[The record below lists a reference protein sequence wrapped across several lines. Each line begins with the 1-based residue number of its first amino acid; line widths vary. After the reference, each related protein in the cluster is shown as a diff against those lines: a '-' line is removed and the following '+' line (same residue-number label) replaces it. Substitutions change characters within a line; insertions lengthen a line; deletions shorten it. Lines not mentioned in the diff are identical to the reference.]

1 MAPPNAGSDEE
12 GEIHAVP
19 EPERQD
25 RHRARDDDRDRK
37 RRRDDSRD
45 RGRDDRDSRRPRDSG
60 RERSRDRDHHRD
72 RDRNRDMDHRAGRDR
87 RDGRDRDRMG
97 GGAHMDRLDRDR
109 DHRDRERDGKRR
121 AEREREDKTRAEREK
136 AEKERQVK
144 IAAEEEEAY
153 RARVEAAL
161 KDAAP
166 GLLESE
172 EDEEDEE
179 QREKRLA
186 EERRKRREAIVAKHK
201 NGAPAENGASAENGA
216 PAEKDAPVPA
226 QLSVPE
232 QPSVP
237 AQPSV
242 APAPTEAASLD
253 DAPDMFADDVFD
265 DEAEERAAARV
276 DRTADAGQTGAADM
290 TAGLSDNWDDAEG
303 YYRARMG
310 EVLDGRYQVMESHG
324 RGVFSTVVKAKDLQ
338 SVVPINT
345 DANPQT
351 QNQNVGA
358 GEYSEVALKVI
369 RANETMYKAAQL
381 EITVC
386 KKLMDA
392 DPENKRHCV
401 GFLRSFEFRDHVFMV
416 FESMHMNLREVIK
429 KYGRDVGLN
438 VHGVRSF
445 ATQMLISLRHLKNCG
460 VVHADIKPDNILVN
474 GSHNVIKICDFGSAM
489 FDGDNEITPYLQ
501 SRFYR
506 APEVILGLP
515 YSHPMDLWSIGCC
528 LYELYMGKIAFQGRS
543 NNEMMKKFIE
553 AKGPVPRKLLRRAV
567 FRDNH
572 YNHEGVFSVVEDDP
586 VTRQAIRR
594 LIRDAKPVKELSAV
608 LAAHDK
614 NLGEAERRKVSQL
627 ADLLDKIFTF
637 DPEKRITVTNALTHP
652 FIKEGIAAPLP

>member
-1 MAPPNAGSDEE
+1 
-12 GEIHAVP
+12 
-19 EPERQD
+19 
-25 RHRARDDDRDRK
+25 
-37 RRRDDSRD
+37 
-45 RGRDDRDSRRPRDSG
+45 
-60 RERSRDRDHHRD
+60 
-72 RDRNRDMDHRAGRDR
+72 
-87 RDGRDRDRMG
+87 
-97 GGAHMDRLDRDR
+97 MDRLDRERGD
-109 DHRDRERDGKRR
+109 RDRERDGKRR
-121 AEREREDKTRAEREK
+121 AEREREDKERAEREK
-136 AEKERQVK
+136 VEKERQAK
-144 IAAEEEEAY
+144 IAAEEEARY

-161 KDAAP
+161 KETAP

-172 EDEEDEE
+172 EDDEDEE
-179 QREKRLA
+179 ERERRLA
-186 EERRKRREAIVAKHK
+186 EERRKRREAIMAKHRATEPPV
-201 NGAPAENGASAENGA
+201 GD
-216 PAEKDAPVPA
+216 DAPPPSPPRPAKPPVPSA
-226 QLSVPE
+226 TAPDRPE
-232 QPSVP
+232 IAPS
-237 AQPSV
+237 A
-242 APAPTEAASLD
+242 AASD
-253 DAPDMFADDVFD
+253 DAPDMFADDMFD
-265 DEAEERAAARV
+265 DEAEERAAHRI
-276 DRTADAGQTGAADM
+276 DRTAEVAQTGAADM

-324 RGVFSTVVKAKDLQ
+324 RGVFSTVVKAKDLAQ
-338 SVVPINT
+338 KAGVQ
-345 DANPQT
+345 PQPPLPADVST
-351 QNQNVGA
+351 HPTHVGE

-381 EITVC
+381 EITVL

-401 GFLRSFEFRDHVFMV
+401 RFLRSFEFRDHVFMV

-445 ATQMLISLRHLKNCG
+445 ATQMLIALRHLKNCG

-474 GSHNVIKICDFGSAM
+474 KSHNVIKICDFGSAM

-553 AKGPVPRKLLRRAV
+553 AKGPVPRKLLRRAA

-637 DPEKRITVTNALTHP
+637 DPEKRITVTHALTHP

>member
-1 MAPPNAGSDEE
+1 
-12 GEIHAVP
+12 
-19 EPERQD
+19 
-25 RHRARDDDRDRK
+25 
-37 RRRDDSRD
+37 
-45 RGRDDRDSRRPRDSG
+45 
-60 RERSRDRDHHRD
+60 
-72 RDRNRDMDHRAGRDR
+72 
-87 RDGRDRDRMG
+87 
-97 GGAHMDRLDRDR
+97 
-109 DHRDRERDGKRR
+109 
-121 AEREREDKTRAEREK
+121 
-136 AEKERQVK
+136 
-144 IAAEEEEAY
+144 
-153 RARVEAAL
+153 
-161 KDAAP
+161 
-166 GLLESE
+166 
-172 EDEEDEE
+172 
-179 QREKRLA
+179 
-186 EERRKRREAIVAKHK
+186 
-201 NGAPAENGASAENGA
+201 
-216 PAEKDAPVPA
+216 
-226 QLSVPE
+226 
-232 QPSVP
+232 
-237 AQPSV
+237 
-242 APAPTEAASLD
+242 
-253 DAPDMFADDVFD
+253 
-265 DEAEERAAARV
+265 
-276 DRTADAGQTGAADM
+276 M

-338 SVVPINT
+338 SVVSLNT
-345 DANPQT
+345 DADPQT
-351 QNQNVGA
+351 QTQNVGA

-401 GFLRSFEFRDHVFMV
+401 RFLRSFEFRDHVFMV